1 HGVARYDG
9 MVKRA
14 IGGTERDYLL
24 LSYRGDDKL
33 YVPSDQIDAIRLY
46 SGGESPKLSRL
57 GGSDWAKT
65 KAKVRAEIETVAQE
79 LVVLYQKRLNSGGH
93 AFAEDSPWQREL
105 EDSFPFRET
114 PDQMKAIL
122 DVKADMELE
131 RPMDRLICGDVGFG
145 KTEVAL
151 RAAFKAVQD
160 GKQVAVLVPTTLLAT
175 QHFQTFAD
183 RFGPYPVRVEALS
196 RFL

>member
-1 HGVARYDG
+1 V
-9 MVKRA
+9 
-14 IGGTERDYLL
+14 RDE
-24 LSYRGDDKL
+24 
-33 YVPSDQIDAIRLY
+33 V
-46 SGGESPKLSRL
+46 
-57 GGSDWAKT
+57 
-65 KAKVRAEIETVAQE
+65 ETVAQE
-79 LVVLYQKRLNSGGH
+79 LVVLYQKRLNSPGH

-196 RFL
+196 RFLTAAEGREVAEGVRTGDVDILIGTHRILSEDVQFKDLGLLVVDEEQRFGVSHKE